1 MTTNSLQDALLYS
14 QRWLDIIRK
23 PVLAEPEAKQIIEE
37 SKLNFANH
45 FNKGWLEYRK
55 SVTEAG
61 DWAATE
67 WTGSGAIFRDML
79 GREYIDCLG
88 GYGLLD
94 LGWSHPEVVE
104 AVRAQLNRT
113 PMPSQELIDP
123 LRGALARLL
132 ALITPG
138 DIQYSFFVS
147 SGTEAVEGA
156 IKLAKL
162 YTRKEGFIA
171 AVKAFHG
178 KTMGSLSMM
187 GKADYREPVGKL
199 YGGPVY
205 HVPFGDADA
214 VQRQLEIC
222 DQVGIGVA
230 AVLMEPIQGE
240 AGAIV
245 PPDDFWPRLR
255 EITRRHHVLLI
266 ADEVQTGMGR
276 TGKLWGVDHWGV
288 APDIIAMAKSLGG
301 GVMPISAF
309 SSTAEIWQ
317 VMMSPNPFIHTSTT
331 GGGALACS
339 AAIAA
344 IQITL
349 RDRLWEQAAAK
360 GEYFISKLKS
370 LAAQYPAV
378 YESITGRGLLIGMHF
393 HDAAIGYR
401 VAAGLFKRGVL
412 VAGTLT
418 SAHTIRIEP
427 PLVITNEQIDA
438 VLDRLSDT
446 LAEISHTLTT
456 KIPTAELVP

>member
-1 MTTNSLQDALLYS
+1 MAKSLDEALTYS
-14 QRWLDIIRK
+14 QRWREIIK
-23 PVLAEPEAKQIIEE
+23 KTEIGEVEGKKIIEE
-37 SKLNFANH
+37 SKQNFAEH

-67 WTGSGAIFRDML
+67 WTGSGAIFKDIL

-94 LGWSHPEVVE
+94 LGWSHPEVIE
-104 AVRAQLNRT
+104 TVRAQLNRT

-123 LRGALARLL
+123 LRGVLARLM

-138 DIQYSFFVS
+138 DIKYSFFCA
-147 SGTEAVEGA
+147 SGTESIEGA
-156 IKLAKL
+156 IKLAKM
-162 YTRKEGFIA
+162 YTRKSGFIV

-187 GKADYREPVGKL
+187 GKADYRQPPGML
-199 YGGPVY
+199 YGGPIY

-214 VQRQLEIC
+214 VERQLDIC
-222 DQVGIGVA
+222 QKVGIDIAG
-230 AVLMEPIQGE
+230 VLMEPIQGE

-245 PPDDFWPRLR
+245 PPDDFWPRIR
-255 EITRRHHVLLI
+255 EATRHYGVLLL

-276 TGKLWGVDHWGV
+276 TGKLWGVDHWNV
-288 APDIIAMAKSLGG
+288 APDILSVAKSLGG

-309 SSTAEIWQ
+309 CSTEEIWQ
-317 VMMSPNPFIHTSTT
+317 VMMDPNPFIHTTTT

-344 IQITL
+344 INITL
-349 RDRLWEQAAAK
+349 RDRLWEQAAEK
-360 GEYFISKLKS
+360 GDYLIAKLKE
-370 LAAQYPAV
+370 LAEQYPKIYKSV
-378 YESITGRGLLIGMHF
+378 TGKGLLIGQHF
-393 HDAAIGYR
+393 HEPEVGYK

-418 SAHTIRIEP
+418 SAHTVRIEP
-427 PLVITNEQIDA
+427 PLVITRAQIDE
-438 VLDRLSDT
+438 VLNRLQDT
-446 LAEISHTLTT
+446 LKEI
-456 KIPTAELVP
+456 A

>member
-1 MTTNSLQDALLYS
+1 MPQTLDQAQEYASK
-14 QRWLDIIRK
+14 WLEIIAK
-23 PVLAEPEAKQIIEE
+23 SEVNEAEGKQIIEE
-37 SKLNFANH
+37 SLYNFAEH

-67 WTGSGAIFRDML
+67 WTGNGAIFRDVL

-88 GYGLLD
+88 GYGLFD
-94 LGWSHPEVVE
+94 LGWAHPEVVE
-104 AVRAQLNRT
+104 AVRNQLNRT

-123 LRGALARLL
+123 LRGVLARLM
-132 ALITPG
+132 AQITPG
-138 DIQYSFFVS
+138 DIKYSFFCA

-156 IKLAKL
+156 IKLAKM
-162 YTRKEGFIA
+162 YTKKSGFIV

-187 GKADYREPVGKL
+187 GKADYRQPPGLL

-214 VQRQLEIC
+214 VERQLDIC
-222 DQVGIGVA
+222 KKVGIDIA
-230 AVLMEPIQGE
+230 AVLFEPIQGE

-245 PPDDFWPRLR
+245 PPDDFWPRVR
-255 EITRRHHVLLI
+255 ELTKHYGVLLI

-276 TGKLWGVDHWGV
+276 TGKLWGVEHWNV
-288 APDIIAMAKSLGG
+288 VPDILSAAKSLGG
-301 GVMPISAF
+301 GVMPVSAF
-309 SSTAEIWQ
+309 CSTEEIWQ
-317 VMMSPNPFIHTSTT
+317 CMMYPNPFIHTTTT

-344 IQITL
+344 IHVTL

-360 GEYFISKLKS
+360 GEYLMPKLQE
-370 LAAQYPAV
+370 LAAKYPQI
-378 YESITGRGLLIGMHF
+378 YHSITGKGLLIGQHF
-393 HDAAIGYR
+393 HDAEVGYK
-401 VAAGLFKRGVL
+401 VAAGLFQRGVL

-427 PLVITNEQIDA
+427 PLVITYEQIDE
-438 VLDRLSDT
+438 VLNRLADT
-446 LAEISHTLTT
+446 LAEVAKTIH
-456 KIPTAELVP
+456 